1 MELNIST
8 ESLSAIQRKL
18 LLLAKTAN
26 YAGLEGARTR
36 LSAAFSQIP
45 GLGFLAAE
53 HGRTLAG
60 NPGSAVDEFNALEQ
74 KIAWAA
80 NNLHNLADAVYEQD
94 EFLSSSLTHM
104 YSGRPGGHINFFT
117 AAEPSAKSAPVG
129 INSPAI
135 GRVPDINL
143 LASYFSSTVDSAAHH
158 DADLWHLLGDTAAEI
173 SDGLEEVATELEANN
188 YGESISAGAEKLRGF
203 AETGRILNANS
214 HIMKGTIN
222 NLANAIETTRK
233 TTTIVQTTVNL
244 KQASADGK
252 AIEEA
257 YLNLFPAQ
265 FSAALQPAVPR
276 LLGLSIPHLEASG
289 GENEAI
295 APEVAGSTAEQ
306 ARNAVQLPSEVQQV
320 VADYGPNQATFAAA
334 DDGAAQLSNVGES
347 NAHTNAAATANPA
360 VTNGPATGAG
370 SHPAATNP
378 VNAQHVGAS
387 SPGHGPTAS
396 PGLNRFDGAPSTM
409 PANNS
414 PNAGASRVLGAG
426 NTSAPITT
434 GAAGHNTSAVGGAG
448 AANTNLGGQG
458 IQGMG
463 NGTTGNGVSR
473 GGGQTGTPLGAGS
486 RGINTPGLP
495 QTGAIGTNHGDSFS
509 ARPIGS
515 GGTVPYAGGAGGSGG
530 AGHPGA
536 SGTPGAHNGHNAHG
550 GLGANSGSHGSNN
563 GAGNHGS
570 SGNGSGNHSGHN
582 PHGNSASGNGSSQS
596 GHSSRSN
603 SGHMGR
609 GMMPMMGGAGQPQ
622 SVSGNNSTQGR
633 AKAVTT
639 AVEREGNQKALLG
652 ERRPVVP
659 GVIGAW
665 VRD

>member
-1 MELNIST
+1 
-8 ESLSAIQRKL
+8 
-18 LLLAKTAN
+18 
-26 YAGLEGARTR
+26 
-36 LSAAFSQIP
+36 
-45 GLGFLAAE
+45 
-53 HGRTLAG
+53 
-60 NPGSAVDEFNALEQ
+60 
-74 KIAWAA
+74 
-80 NNLHNLADAVYEQD
+80 
-94 EFLSSSLTHM
+94 M

-158 DADLWHLLGDTAAEI
+158 DADLWQKLGDTASKI

-214 HIMKGTIN
+214 HIMKGTID
-222 NLANAIETTRK
+222 NLADAIGTTRK

-378 VNAQHVGAS
+378 VNVQHAGAP

-426 NTSAPITT
+426 NTSAPTTT
-434 GAAGHNTSAVGGAG
+434 GAAAGHNTSAVGGAG

-463 NGTTGNGVSR
+463 NGATGNGISR
-473 GGGQTGTPLGAGS
+473 GGGHSGTPLGIGS
-486 RGINTPGLP
+486 RGINTPGQP

-515 GGTVPYAGGAGGSGG
+515 GGTVPYASGAGGSGG

-550 GLGANSGSHGSNN
+550 GPGANGGSNN

-570 SGNGSGNHSGHN
+570 SGNGSGNHGGHN

-622 SVSGNNSTQGR
+622 SGSGNNSTQGR

>member
-8 ESLSAIQRKL
+8 DSMSNIEDT
-18 LLLAKTAN
+18 LLALSDSARIASRS
-26 YAGLEGARTR
+26 AGRSQ
-36 LSAAFSQIP
+36 LSIAFSQIP

-80 NNLHNLADAVYEQD
+80 NNLHNLADAVNEQD

-117 AAEPSAKSAPVG
+117 AAEPSAKTAPVG
-129 INSPAI
+129 INSPVI

-158 DADLWHLLGDTAAEI
+158 DAGLWQKLGDTAAEI
-173 SDGLEEVATELEANN
+173 SDGLEDVAAELEANN

-214 HIMKGTIN
+214 HIMKGTID
-222 NLANAIETTRK
+222 NLAHAIETTRK
-233 TTTIVQTTVNL
+233 TTTIVQATVNL
-244 KQASADGK
+244 KQASEHGK

-295 APEVAGSTAEQ
+295 APEVAGSNAEQ

-347 NAHTNAAATANPA
+347 NLPTNAAATANPA
-360 VTNGPATGAG
+360 VANGPAPGSG
-370 SHPAATNP
+370 SHAAATNP
-378 VNAQHVGAS
+378 VNAQHAGVP
-387 SPGHGPTAS
+387 SPVHGPAAS

-414 PNAGASRVLGAG
+414 PNASASRVLGTG
-426 NTSAPITT
+426 NASAPITT
-434 GAAGHNTSAVGGAG
+434 GAAGHTPSTVGGAP
-448 AANTNLGGQG
+448 NTSPGGQR

-463 NGTTGNGVSR
+463 NGTTGNGLSR
-473 GGGQTGTPLGAGS
+473 GGGHSGTPLGVS

-495 QTGAIGTNHGDSFS
+495 QTGAIGTNHGGSFS

-515 GGTVPYAGGAGGSGG
+515 GGAVPYAGGTGGSGG
-530 AGHPGA
+530 AAHPGT
-536 SGTPGAHNGHNAHG
+536 SGTPGAHNGHAG
-550 GLGANSGSHGSNN
+550 PGANGGSHGSHN
-563 GAGNHGS
+563 GAGNHGG
-570 SGNGSGNHSGHN
+570 SGSGSGNHGGHN
-582 PHGNSASGNGSSQS
+582 PHGNSASGNGHTQS
-596 GHSSRSN
+596 GNSPRSN

-609 GMMPMMGGAGQPQ
+609 GMTPMMGGAGQPQ
-622 SVSGNNSTQGR
+622 SGAGKNSAQGR

>member
-1 MELNIST
+1 MGINISID
-8 ESLSAIQRKL
+8 SLSGVEEKL
-18 LLLAKTAN
+18 LNLSAMSKRASQTS
-26 YAGLEGARTR
+26 ARTR
-36 LSAAFSQIP
+36 LSVAFSQIP

-60 NPGSAVDEFNALEQ
+60 NPGSAADEFDSLHNKL
-74 KIAWAA
+74 AWAA
-80 NNLHNLADAVYEQD
+80 NNLHNLADAVNEQD

-117 AAEPSAKSAPVG
+117 AAEPSAKTAPVG
-129 INSPAI
+129 INSPVI

-158 DADLWHLLGDTAAEI
+158 DAGLWQKLSDTAAEI
-173 SDGLEEVATELEANN
+173 SDGLEHVAAELEANN
-188 YGESISAGAEKLRGF
+188 YGESISAGAEKLRAF

-214 HIMKGTIN
+214 RIMKGTID
-222 NLANAIETTRK
+222 NLAHAIETTRK
-233 TTTIVQTTVNL
+233 TTTIVQATVNL
-244 KQASADGK
+244 KRASEHGK

-289 GENEAI
+289 GKNEAI
-295 APEVAGSTAEQ
+295 APEVAGSNAEQ

-320 VADYGPNQATFAAA
+320 IADYGPNQATFAAA

-347 NAHTNAAATANPA
+347 NLPTNAAATANPA
-360 VTNGPATGAG
+360 VANGPAPGSG
-370 SHPAATNP
+370 SHAAATNP
-378 VNAQHVGAS
+378 VNAQHAGAP
-387 SPGHGPTAS
+387 SPVHGPAAS
-396 PGLNRFDGAPSTM
+396 PGLNRFDGTPSTM
-409 PANNS
+409 SANNS
-414 PNAGASRVLGAG
+414 PNAGASRVLGTG
-426 NTSAPITT
+426 NASAPITT
-434 GAAGHNTSAVGGAG
+434 GAAGHNPSIVGGAP
-448 AANTNLGGQG
+448 NTSLGGQR
-458 IQGMG
+458 IQGIG
-463 NGTTGNGVSR
+463 NGTTGNGLSR
-473 GGGQTGTPLGAGS
+473 GGGHSGTPLGVS

-495 QTGAIGTNHGDSFS
+495 QTGAIGTNHGGSFS

-515 GGTVPYAGGAGGSGG
+515 GGAVPYAGGAGGSGG

-536 SGTPGAHNGHNAHG
+536 SGTPGAHNGHAG
-550 GLGANSGSHGSNN
+550 PGANGGSHGSHN
-563 GAGNHGS
+563 GAGNHGG
-570 SGNGSGNHSGHN
+570 SGNGSGNHGGHN
-582 PHGNSASGNGSSQS
+582 PHGNSASGNGNSQS
-596 GHSSRSN
+596 GNSPRSN

-609 GMMPMMGGAGQPQ
+609 GMTPMMGGAGQPQ
-622 SVSGNNSTQGR
+622 SGAAKNSAQGR

>member
-1 MELNIST
+1 MGLNISID
-8 ESLSAIQRKL
+8 SLSTSQVKL
-18 LLLAKTAN
+18 KDLSKLAF
-26 YAGLEGARTR
+26 YASQDCGRSQ
-36 LSAAFSQIP
+36 LSTAFSQIP

-129 INSPAI
+129 INSPVI

-158 DADLWHLLGDTAAEI
+158 DADLWQKLGDTAAEI
-173 SDGLEEVATELEANN
+173 SDGLEDVAAELEANN

-214 HIMKGTIN
+214 HIMKGTID
-222 NLANAIETTRK
+222 NLADAIETTRK

-295 APEVAGSTAEQ
+295 APQVAGSNAEQ

-334 DDGAAQLSNVGES
+334 DDGAAQLSNVGGS
-347 NAHTNAAATANPA
+347 NPPTNAAATANPA
-360 VTNGPATGAG
+360 VANGPAPGSG
-370 SHPAATNP
+370 SHAAATNP
-378 VNAQHVGAS
+378 VNAQHAGAP
-387 SPGHGPTAS
+387 SPVHGPTAS
-396 PGLNRFDGAPSTM
+396 PGLNRFDDAPSTM

-414 PNAGASRVLGAG
+414 PSAGASRVLGAG
-426 NTSAPITT
+426 NTTAPNNYGSCWRQPIRCRWCAKHKPRRTRNAGYGKRHHRQRFKSWWRSFWYPTRCLTRCKHTRTT
-434 GAAGHNTSAVGGAG
+434 
-448 AANTNLGGQG
+448 
-458 IQGMG
+458 
-463 NGTTGNGVSR
+463 
-473 GGGQTGTPLGAGS
+473 
-486 RGINTPGLP
+486 
-495 QTGAIGTNHGDSFS
+495 
-509 ARPIGS
+509 
-515 GGTVPYAGGAGGSGG
+515 
-530 AGHPGA
+530 
-536 SGTPGAHNGHNAHG
+536 
-550 GLGANSGSHGSNN
+550 SN
-563 GAGNHGS
+563 
-570 SGNGSGNHSGHN
+570 
-582 PHGNSASGNGSSQS
+582 
-596 GHSSRSN
+596 R
-603 SGHMGR
+603 R
-609 GMMPMMGGAGQPQ
+609 YRDQP
-622 SVSGNNSTQGR
+622 R
-633 AKAVTT
+633 
-639 AVEREGNQKALLG
+639 
-652 ERRPVVP
+652 
-659 GVIGAW
+659 
-665 VRD
+665 